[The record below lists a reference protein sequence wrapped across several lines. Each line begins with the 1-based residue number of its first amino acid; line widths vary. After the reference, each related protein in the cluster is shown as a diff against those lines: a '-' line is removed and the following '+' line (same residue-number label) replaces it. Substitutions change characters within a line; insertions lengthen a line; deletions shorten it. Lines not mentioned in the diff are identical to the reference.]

1 MSMVKINNPFKA
13 KNSTFADFNN
23 ESNVESFIESTHIMA
38 NKYLFDK
45 IQKGRREAKQGKIK
59 VHDLKDFADEN

>member
-1 MSMVKINNPFKA
+1 
-13 KNSTFADFNN
+13 
-23 ESNVESFIESTHIMA
+23 MA